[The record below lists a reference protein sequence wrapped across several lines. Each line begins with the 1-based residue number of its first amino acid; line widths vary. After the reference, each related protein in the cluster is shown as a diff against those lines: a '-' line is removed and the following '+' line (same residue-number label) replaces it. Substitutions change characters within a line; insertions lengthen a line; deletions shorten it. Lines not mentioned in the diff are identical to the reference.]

1 MMWFMNGLGRT
12 GIQDEQTGYHSSYM
26 DANSYLNAIVFLA
39 LPFKLSRF
47 KK

>member
-12 GIQDEQTGYHSSYM
+12 GIQGEQTGYHSYM

-39 LPFKLSRF
+39 LPFKLSRL

>member
-12 GIQDEQTGYHSSYM
+12 GIQGEQTRYHSSYM